1 MDVETKVLSLINRIQ
16 VGHSLTPDTSQEV
29 IDVDALDIVIETNI
43 SPTQRRGERL
53 KVCCE
58 ALAQWRD
65 RVWHHNYGLC
75 AWGPNVLLAETVI
88 AKLTM
93 TASLSSLE
101 DVKHEVPDWVF
112 ANKYGTDV
120 IDVIKAADE
129 LWKRGHEQEI
139 QTRKQNH
146 RHQSQENKEL
156 CEEQ

>member
-1 MDVETKVLSLINRIQ
+1 
-16 VGHSLTPDTSQEV
+16 
-29 IDVDALDIVIETNI
+29 VIETNI

-65 RVWHHNYGLC
+65 RVWHRDYGLC
-75 AWGPNVLLAETVI
+75 AWGPNILLAETVI
-88 AKLTM
+88 AKLAM

-101 DVKHEVPDWVF
+101 DVKRKVPDWVF